1 LANGAHQ
8 RKRQRKRKKA
18 RRGNSL
24 RLIKAYIDTN
34 ILIDYCWAT
43 FFSEKS
49 SRKSKSVLLVNKGAM
64 GLFDMH
70 ISFYTLM
77 ELANHFTQYF
87 LEQKAIK
94 SGYSYPESF
103 RQRNRFELD
112 ELERKTIS
120 ELVEKL
126 RNSGYLTYIDV
137 EKIQDKLFPVIKQYI
152 DGYVEFIDAYHLRT
166 AIEVGCNCIV
176 TKDSGFRKRVQALIK
191 KGTIKEPIKITSVSG
206 FLKILTEKKKASR

>member
-1 LANGAHQ
+1 
-8 RKRQRKRKKA
+8 
-18 RRGNSL
+18 L
-24 RLIKAYIDTN
+24 RLTKAYIDTN

-43 FFSEKS
+43 FFSEGK
-49 SRKSKSVLLVNKGAM
+49 SRKSKSVTLVNKGAM

-77 ELANHFTQYF
+77 ELSNHFTQYF

-103 RQRNRFELD
+103 RQRVKFELD

-126 RNSGYLTYIDV
+126 RSSEYLTYIDV
-137 EKIQDKLFPVIKQYI
+137 EKMQDKFFPVIKQYI
-152 DGYVEFIDAYHLRT
+152 DGYVEFVDAYHLRT
-166 AIEVGCNCIV
+166 AIEVGCNYII
-176 TKDSGFRKRVQALIK
+176 TKDSGFRKRVQALIN
-191 KGTIKEPIKITSVSG
+191 KGIIKEPIKITSLSG
-206 FLKILTEKKKASR
+206 FLKLLREKEKASP

>member
-1 LANGAHQ
+1 MANGAHQ
-8 RKRQRKRKKA
+8 RKGQRERKA

-103 RQRNRFELD
+103 RQNYCSQQRE
-112 ELERKTIS
+112 
-120 ELVEKL
+120 
-126 RNSGYLTYIDV
+126 ID
-137 EKIQDKLFPVIKQYI
+137 
-152 DGYVEFIDAYHLRT
+152 
-166 AIEVGCNCIV
+166 
-176 TKDSGFRKRVQALIK
+176 KRI
-191 KGTIKEPIKITSVSG
+191 
-206 FLKILTEKKKASR
+206 